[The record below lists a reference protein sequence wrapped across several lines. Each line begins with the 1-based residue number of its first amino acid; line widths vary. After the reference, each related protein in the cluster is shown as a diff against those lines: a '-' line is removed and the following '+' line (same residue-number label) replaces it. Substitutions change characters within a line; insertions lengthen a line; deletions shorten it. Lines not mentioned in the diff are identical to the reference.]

1 MVYKEE
7 TLNEKVRNQLTPITN
22 LICLLETYDIDYKKA
37 KEIHP
42 DLNIDIL
49 KRIINEAIPMS
60 KESVNNIIKLTS
72 LNGEDTEKNNYR

>member
-42 DLNIDIL
+42 EIDIDKL
-49 KRIINEAIPMS
+49 KNIINNAIPKS

-72 LNGEDTEKNNYR
+72 LNGEDNEKNNYK